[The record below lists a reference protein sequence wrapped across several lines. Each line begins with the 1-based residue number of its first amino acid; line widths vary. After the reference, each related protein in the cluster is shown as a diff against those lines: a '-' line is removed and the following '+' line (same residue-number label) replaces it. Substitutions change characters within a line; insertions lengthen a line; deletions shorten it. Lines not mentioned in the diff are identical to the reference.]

1 MHHLIKHLHRVNAL
15 RQLADTMA
23 LTTAIRELQDWQCR
37 RLWTTHQELSQRPHY
52 HEAMAF
58 FVDELYGPK
67 DFSQRDAD
75 LARVIPMLVKVLPEK
90 AIAALDNALYLNAL
104 SYDLDMA
111 MVQAL
116 AGRSLNRQHYAQA
129 YFAVGRESDRRS
141 QIDGIRELGQRLNE
155 VIQIRGV
162 GMIIRFARKPAEL
175 AGLLTLHEFLE
186 QGYLAFKGLGKI
198 EGFIT
203 PVVETETAIMQQLL
217 SSPHLS
223 DEDNP
228 LPEMNSRVAH
238 KRVPWSMARFAS
250 SSAASSA
257 PPIK

>member
-1 MHHLIKHLHRVNAL
+1 MMVVLFVNHLVKHLHRVNAL
-15 RQLADTMA
+15 RQLAESMG
-23 LTTAIRELQDWQCR
+23 LSQAIHTLQDWQCR
-37 RLWTTHQELSQRPHY
+37 RLWATHQHLANKPQYRD
-52 HEAMAF
+52 AMAF

-90 AIAALDNALYLNAL
+90 AIDTLDSALALNAL
-104 SYDLDMA
+104 SYELDMA

-116 AGRSLNRQHYAQA
+116 NGRSLNRQHYAQA
-129 YFAVGRESDRRS
+129 YVEVGRERDRQT
-141 QIDGIRELGQRLNE
+141 QIEGIRALGERLND

-175 AGLLTLHEFLE
+175 AGLLSLHEFLE

-198 EGFIT
+198 DGFIT
-203 PVVETETAIMQQLL
+203 PIVETETAIMHKLL
-217 SSPHLS
+217 SSPQLA

-228 LPEMNSRVAH
+228 LPD
-238 KRVPWSMARFAS
+238 
-250 SSAASSA
+250 
-257 PPIK
+257 IT